1 MKAFEKPWEVTYETA
16 ASVGSI
22 VRRFSKEKGARG
34 FYKRLRRRRDVLS
47 MQIVNIIDQ
56 CVDRI
61 VDGMNY
67 GVFNRKDP
75 ATEQKKMVRSIL
87 LECLR

>member
-1 MKAFEKPWEVTYETA
+1 MKAFDKPWEVKYVTI
-16 ASVGSI
+16 ASSGTMI
-22 VRRFSKEKGARG
+22 RRFAKEKEARG
-34 FYKRLRRRRDVLS
+34 FYGKLRRRRDVLS
-47 MQIVNIIDQ
+47 MQIVNILDH

-67 GVFNRKDP
+67 KPFNRKDP
-75 ATEQKKMVRSIL
+75 ATEQRKMVRSIL